1 MTPHDQ
7 SPSLIKDIRN
17 HRGQL
22 QYLSNLSQIKR
33 RLKHIDATWTE
44 SFDDFQTEALC
55 LQIRMIVEL
64 ISFGLLA
71 LHEQTY
77 RQFRALENK
86 SAEDDWN
93 SREIT
98 YLISKINPSLTFI
111 PIDPNFKLMPDG
123 TKHHQ
128 DRPKNETYRLNNL
141 NKIYERC
148 GKILHVPNH
157 LKKTTTIETFHK
169 EIPSIVKKLRLSLQ
183 DHVVLTNHISEQEAT
198 ALIFSLGSLEQAP
211 YCTNAQSTGNFYK
224 KTKF

>member
-1 MTPHDQ
+1 MTSHDQ
-7 SPSLIKDIRN
+7 TPSLIKDIRN

-33 RLKHIDATWTE
+33 RLEHIEATWTG
-44 SFDDFQTEALC
+44 SFDNFQTEALS

-98 YLISKINPSLTFI
+98 NLISKINPSLTFI
-111 PIDPNFKLMPDG
+111 PIDPDFQLMPDG
-123 TKHHQ
+123 SKHHQ
-128 DRPKNETYRLNNL
+128 DRPRKETYRLDNL
-141 NKIYERC
+141 NKLYARC
-148 GKILHVPNH
+148 GRILHVPNH
-157 LKKTTTIETFHK
+157 LKKSTTVETFHA

-183 DHVVLTNHISEQEAT
+183 DHVVLTNHDSEQEAT
-198 ALIFSLGSLEQAP
+198 ALIFSLGLPSEKP
-211 YCTNAQSTGNFYK
+211 RCVNAQSKGNFYLGK
-224 KTKF
+224 